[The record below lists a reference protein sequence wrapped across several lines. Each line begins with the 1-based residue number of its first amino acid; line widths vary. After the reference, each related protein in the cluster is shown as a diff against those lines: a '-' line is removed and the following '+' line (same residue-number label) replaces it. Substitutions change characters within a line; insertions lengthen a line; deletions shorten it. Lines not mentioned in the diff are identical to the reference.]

1 MKGNGSA
8 RRFMIILACFLIA
21 GCQSKAPSE
30 AEIRTAIIATQTAE
44 AEQSAAVATRTPLP
58 PSPTATMTPTEV
70 PSATPVPTPTRP
82 AHPVQV
88 QEDFSQDVGDWL
100 WCEHC
105 EWKGGKLYMGPY
117 PPSGAYLQHFVVCAE
132 CGVVTNYKIGV
143 EATFEEGQSER
154 GYGFLLRMTDEYL
167 MTAEI
172 TPWQSVAV
180 WKLDFVEGWSL
191 VDVVWTG
198 SVRPGALT
206 NHIEVEVT
214 ETGTG
219 KSDMSVTVN
228 GRTVLVV
235 WNQPGD
241 QTVVGLTLYGHATEV
256 YFDNFE
262 FLEYLPYGSPLE
274 FPEPAPQA

>member
-8 RRFMIILACFLIA
+8 RRFTFILACFLVM
-21 GCQSKAPSE
+21 GCQRQAPSE
-30 AEIRTAIIATQTAE
+30 AEIREAIIETRRAE
-44 AEQSAAVATRTPLP
+44 VEESAATATRTPIP
-58 PSPTATMTPTEV
+58 ASPTATMTPTEV
-70 PSATPVPTPTRP
+70 PSATPAATPTPS

-88 QEDFSQDVGDWL
+88 QDDFSQDVGDWL

-105 EWKGGKLYMGPY
+105 EWKSGKLYMGPY
-117 PPSGAYLQHFVVCAE
+117 PASGAYLQHIVVCAE
-132 CGVVTNYKIGV
+132 CGVVTNYKMRV
-143 EATFEEGQSER
+143 EVTFEDGQSER

-206 NHIEVEVT
+206 NLIEVEVSD
-214 ETGTG
+214 TGSG
-219 KSDMSVTVN
+219 KSDISVTVN

-241 QTVVGLTLYGHATEV
+241 PSVVGLTLYGHAIEV
-256 YFDNFE
+256 FFDNFE
-262 FLEYLPYGSPLE
+262 FLEYQPYGSPIE